1 MTRHK
6 VEEPK
11 TARTSMA
18 FKQSELDTW
27 RNFATKNG
35 FKSFSDFVRQSIN
48 HYIDWSKN
56 AKKD

>member
-1 MTRHK
+1 MTRRK

-27 RNFATKNG
+27 RNFATKND

-56 AKKD
+56 ES